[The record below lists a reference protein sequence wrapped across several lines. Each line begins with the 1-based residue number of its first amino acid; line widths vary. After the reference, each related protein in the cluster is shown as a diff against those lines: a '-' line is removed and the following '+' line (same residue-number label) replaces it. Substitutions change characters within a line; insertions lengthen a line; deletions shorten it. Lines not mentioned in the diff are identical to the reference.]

1 MQKILKLLLLLFLSS
16 TALAQSINSTNCNYH
31 LKLKIIDFESGMP
44 LPNATIGI
52 KQLDAKFLSD
62 ENGFVEI
69 KNICDR
75 KINLQIQY
83 IAYKTHAQTIDLS
96 QEKFLTIQLKAD
108 VRNLQNVNVISERT
122 NIKTSMSK
130 IELKGVELEK
140 TRGLS
145 LADALKEIPG
155 VTALNTGPTISKPII
170 QGMHSSRI
178 LIINNGIR
186 QEGQQWGTE
195 HAPEI
200 DAFIANKLTVIKGA
214 GSIKYGAD
222 AIGGVILVEPK
233 PLLDSAGITGE
244 VNLVGIS
251 NGRQGIASGIVEG
264 MLKKIPLQWRVQ
276 GTLKRAGDL
285 QAPNYNLSNTGFYE
299 RNFSWALAYRKN
311 RFSAEIFYSQ
321 FNTDIGI
328 LRAAHIGNLTDLA
341 SAFTSNTPAYTSDFS
356 YKISRPMQE
365 VLHELFKVKS
375 DYLINEKSKIQLVVA
390 RQYNM
395 RNEFDKDLPLND
407 SLAALNLPELHYEI
421 TTYTS
426 DLSYQ
431 LDINSRWKS
440 SIGINTNNQRNTF
453 EGRQFIPNF
462 INDNYA
468 IYTIHQYKLNKWMFD
483 FGARYD
489 YRALQIFK
497 ALNNGSI
504 YTPKRVFENLSF
516 NAGVDA
522 ELNKYV
528 DYHLNIGTAFR
539 APSINELHASGLHH
553 GEGKYIISDENLK
566 AENAKAIISGIEI
579 SNYKNITAHVD
590 VYYKQV
596 DNFIYLNP
604 ELNTVLSIRGAFPSF
619 QYRQAD
625 AYFTGLDARIQYAFS
640 EKIKSMH
647 KINMIRAFNQSRNE
661 YLPFIPSDRFENGLT
676 YTFSNSKYFE
686 NSNIGINVL
695 NVLKQT
701 RLEPNSDYRDAPDA
715 YMLFSIDANTTVNL
729 FKEHFQMGCTINN
742 LFNTSY
748 REYMNAFRYFSD
760 EQGRSIVVRLKYHF

>member
-1 MQKILKLLLLLFLSS
+1 LF
-16 TALAQSINSTNCNYH
+16 AQSVDCNYY
-31 LKLKIIDFESGMP
+31 LKLKIVDFDSGIPM
-44 LPNATIGI
+44 PNAVVIANKI
-52 KQLDAKFLSD
+52 SYFSDDAGMVQINKL
-62 ENGFVEI
+62 
-69 KNICDR
+69 CDVYIDVQVKYISYNTQ
-75 KINLQIQY
+75 KIN
-83 IAYKTHAQTIDLS
+83 IDLTKQ
-96 QEKFLTIQLKAD
+96 QEFVVKLRLNAK
-108 VRNLQNVNVISERT
+108 NLDNVNIISERT
-122 NIKTSMSK
+122 NIQTSMSK
-130 IELKGVELEK
+130 IELKGAELEK

-155 VTALNTGPTISKPII
+155 VTTLNTGPTISKPII

-214 GSIKYGAD
+214 GSIKYGSD

-233 PLLDSAGITGE
+233 QLLDTAGITGE
-244 VNLVGIS
+244 INVVGIT
-251 NGRQGIASGIVEG
+251 NGQQAITSGILEG

-276 GTLKRAGDL
+276 GTLKRSGDL
-285 QAPNYNLSNTGFYE
+285 KAPNYYLSNTGFYE
-299 RNFSWALAYRKN
+299 RNFSWALAYKHKRLN
-311 RFSAEIFYSQ
+311 VELFYSQ

-341 SAFTSNTPAYTSDFS
+341 NAFTSSVPAYTSNFS
-356 YKISRPMQE
+356 YKINRPMQE

-375 DYLINEKSKIQLVVA
+375 DYLINENSKLQLVLA

-395 RNEFDKDLPLND
+395 RNEFDKDLPRND

-431 LDINSRWKS
+431 VQLNSKLSS
-440 SIGINTNNQRNTF
+440 SIGITSNNQRNTF

-468 IYTIHQYKLNKWMFD
+468 LYTIHQYKLDKVMFD

-489 YRALQIFK
+489 YRNLKVFK
-497 ALNNGSI
+497 SMPNGSV
-504 YTPKRVFENLSF
+504 YSPERTFDNLTF
-516 NAGVDA
+516 NAGVDI
-522 ELNKYV
+522 EVNKYI

-553 GEGKYIISDENLK
+553 GEGRYIVSNENLK
-566 AENAKAIISGIEI
+566 AEKAKAIIMGIEI
-579 SNYKNITAHVD
+579 KSFKKITAHID
-590 VYYKQV
+590 AYYKQV

-604 ELNTVLSIRGAFPSF
+604 AMITVLSIRGAFPSF
-619 QYRQAD
+619 EYKQTD
-625 AYFTGLDARIQYAFS
+625 AYFTGIDARVNYQLTNNFRTL
-640 EKIKSMH
+640 H
-647 KINMIRAFNQSRNE
+647 KANFIRAFSITNKE
-661 YLPFIPSDRFENGLT
+661 YLPFIPADRFENSLQYQFKNYKT
-676 YTFSNSKYFE
+676 FE
-686 NSNIGINVL
+686 NAQFTFNVL

-701 RLEPNSDYRDAPDA
+701 RLQENSDYKDAPSA
-715 YMLFSIDANTTVNL
+715 YMLLSFDASSTVNIY
-729 FKEHFQMGCTINN
+729 KEHLEVGLTINN
-742 LFNTSY
+742 LLNTTY

-760 EQGRSIVVRLKYHF
+760 EQGRSIVIRLKYHF